1 LWRRFDPAPIVAYT
15 CAAFLPV
22 LREDAM
28 STMLAPEPA
37 ALIAVPAATSS
48 GAAKPVK
55 RWLVGPWFD
64 LFFLAN
70 FAWPIAALLYYV
82 RSLDQESIFGAN
94 DELDTLTIFQVYFL
108 STPHR
113 WITLVLVFCDSDRF
127 WKSPAKFGGLGLG
140 LVALALALVAITL
153 NLPYLVSLVGFEMP
167 MRYVGNSLILLT
179 MLDYVWNAWHF
190 AAQHAGISRI
200 YGRMARPEQSLPH
213 AEFEKMALRVI
224 VLWVFFRFAFYMAM
238 HSGYG
243 GGIEGLAPW
252 LPWLDPLAFVP
263 GVILLA
269 RELKAFRAACLGRLL
284 YMGSVMAI
292 YAAQLVAIHL
302 ENTPWM
308 MAFFFAGAIF
318 HAVEY
323 LAICNWSVQKRTT
336 GIWNYQIT
344 RTGLALFAFMA
355 ILGAAN
361 WLVNAQSVYA
371 WQLITLLVSFLHYG
385 YDGIIWKAKPAAKA
399 S

>member
-1 LWRRFDPAPIVAYT
+1 
-15 CAAFLPV
+15 
-22 LREDAM
+22 M
-28 STMLAPEPA
+28 STMLAPLPA
-37 ALIAVPAATSS
+37 ASLAAPAAAS
-48 GAAKPVK
+48 AAKPVK

-70 FAWPIAALLYYV
+70 LAWPVAALVYYL
-82 RSLDQESIFGAN
+82 RSLHQEASLGAN
-94 DELDTLTIFQVYFL
+94 DELDTLMIFQVYFL

-140 LVALALALVAITL
+140 LVALGLALVALTL
-153 NLPYLVSLVGFEMP
+153 NLPYLVSLVGIEMP
-167 MRYVGNSLILLT
+167 MRYVGNSLVLLT

-200 YGRMARPEQSLPH
+200 YGRVARPEQSLPH
-213 AEFEKMALRVI
+213 AEFEKMALRTL
-224 VLWVFFRFAFYMAM
+224 VLWVFFRFAVFMAM
-238 HSGYG
+238 RSGYG
-243 GGIEGLAPW
+243 DGIAWLTPW

-263 GVILLA
+263 CVILLA
-269 RELKAFRAACLGRLL
+269 REIRAFRAACLGRLC
-284 YMGSVMAI
+284 YMGSAMAI

-302 ENTPWM
+302 ENKPWM

-344 RTGLALFAFMA
+344 RTALALFAFMA

-361 WLVNAQSVYA
+361 WFVNAQSVYA
-371 WQLITLLVSFLHYG
+371 WQLITLLVSYLHYA
-385 YDGIIWKAKPAAKA
+385 YDGIIWKAKPAAPKPLA
-399 S
+399 A